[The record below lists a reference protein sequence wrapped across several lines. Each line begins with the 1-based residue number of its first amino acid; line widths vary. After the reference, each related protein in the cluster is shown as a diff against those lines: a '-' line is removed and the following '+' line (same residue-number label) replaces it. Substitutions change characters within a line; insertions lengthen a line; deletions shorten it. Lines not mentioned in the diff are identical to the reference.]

1 MYFCFMRTKL
11 SLPVAALLLLAM
23 PAVGQQKSYWNDNIP
38 LQSYRIPPA
47 PVGYQP
53 EFLDLNGDGR
63 QDAVKTITRDSLAVL
78 WLDDDGNMKPGDTE
92 GDLVNDCLLVDRD
105 RDGIYDLIV
114 KHVDLNGNGK
124 ADAQMILDYPKGFT
138 KNPMMLRGHYMWVFD
153 EDRDGVFNYVNWD
166 TMKLECWEKNGISDF
181 YTDYSGNSLFLK
193 VHRSTFRMQDLRLN
207 WENPFIFYDFDHDG
221 LSEMAV
227 RICDWARPDSIAAK
241 NGYADTQY
249 HGEVD
254 WFSMGIDMDNDN
266 AEGNDFDFDMTIQ
279 FIGKHRQEGLVGFN
293 YLDKHHPLKNMR
305 GLPEADKFFPDPRIR
320 QLTELIYPD
329 RKEVWPLVWG
339 GTWDSV
345 RFTFDEDDDCGRWER
360 VELYHPMDPFKIGGK
375 NGGLDNHVQA
385 DCAGDRGEWDEDNS
399 GHGKLYVAPF
409 DGRIHLYGAE
419 WGAWRID
426 QNTEYYQGWDRRW
439 QKTAPDKWATVR
451 YEDSD
456 GNGFIDTIQYD
467 LDGDFEYEETVS
479 LKALG
484 IDDKCKVMD
493 ISKMKYKDYL
503 RLFKKVSKGIW
514 KGAGQARK
522 AAALCGLSPE
532 WYAKMYSHKS
542 LAMRYSQGYWL
553 QYYIYR
559 DIEYKY
565 LCEGNADMALAVKK
579 AYFSGDWKSFI
590 RKMGKD

>member
-1 MYFCFMRTKL
+1 MRTKHRL
-11 SLPVAALLLLAM
+11 ALAALLLLAI
-23 PAVGQQKSYWNDNIP
+23 PAAGQEKTFWNANIP

-47 PVGYQP
+47 PAGYRP
-53 EFLDLNGDGR
+53 EFLDLNGDGK
-63 QDAVKTITRDSLAVL
+63 QDAVKTVTRDDIPVL
-78 WLDDDGNMKPGDTE
+78 WLDDDGNMKQGDTE

-105 RDGIYDLIV
+105 KDGVYDLIV

-124 ADAQMILDYPKGFT
+124 ADAQLIMDYVG
-138 KNPMMLRGHYMWVFD
+138 RGHYMWVFD
-153 EDRDGVFNYVNWD
+153 EDRDGVFNYIDWNS
-166 TMKLECWEKNGISDF
+166 MKLECWEKNGISDF

-193 VHRSTFRMQDLRLN
+193 VHRTTLGMQDLRLN

-227 RICDWARPDSIAAK
+227 RICDWARKDSLAAK
-241 NGYADTQY
+241 QGFPETQY

-254 WFSMGIDMDNDN
+254 WFSMGIDLDNDN
-266 AEGNDFDFDMTIQ
+266 SEGNDFDFDMTVQ

-293 YLDKHHPLKNMR
+293 YMDQVHPLRNMR
-305 GLPEADKFFPDPRIR
+305 GLPEADQFFPDPRIR

-329 RKEVWPLVWG
+329 RKEVWPLVWNG
-339 GTWDSV
+339 RWDSA

-399 GHGKLYVAPF
+399 GKGNLYVSAF

-426 QNTEYYQGWDRRW
+426 QNTKYYQGWDRRW
-439 QKTAPDKWATVR
+439 QKTSPDKWATVR
-451 YEDSD
+451 YEDAD

-467 LDGDFEYEETVS
+467 LDGDCEYEETVS

-484 IDDKCKVMD
+484 IDDRCKVID
-493 ISKMKYKDYL
+493 IRKMKYNDYKK
-503 RLFKKVSKGIW
+503 LFRKVSKGIW

-522 AAALCGLSPE
+522 AAVLCGLNPE

-565 LCEGNADMALAVKK
+565 LCEGNDEMALAVKK
-579 AYFSGDWKSFI
+579 AYFSGDWQSFL
-590 RKMGKD
+590 REVKK